1 MIAGA
6 PVRSGATSPSR
17 TAVTT
22 TIEKTTRTDS
32 QKVPP
37 PVAKKP
43 EHDSP
48 TKKVITEELRYT
60 TVPPA
65 QQTVIEEM
73 RYTTPPA
80 KRTVIEEEY
89 RSVACL
95 GARDQAVGSRDK
107 SYLIC
112 RTSEEGFRAA
122 QISDP
127 DLLRSAEYRVRSGYE
142 IRSLNHSPNVSPVSL
157 LFSLS
162 LFNRIRYNTIY
173 KMLSSSSYFPLAL

>member
-6 PVRSGATSPSR
+6 PVRSGAISPSR

-95 GARDQAVGSRDK
+95 GARDQSVGSRDK
-107 SYLIC
+107 SDFIC
-112 RTSEEGFRAA
+112 RTSEEGFGAA
-122 QISDP
+122 QISYP
-127 DLLRSAEYRVRSGYE
+127 DLVQSAEYRVRSGYE
-142 IRSLNHSPNVSPVSL
+142 VTALNLSPNVSPLISF
-157 LFSLS
+157 FSLS
-162 LFNRIRYNTIY
+162 LFNPIRYNALY
-173 KMLSSSSYFPLAL
+173 KLLSPSSYFPLVL